1 MGGARRDLALRE
13 IYTAKQVRE
22 RIEAMSDALEAD
34 YSGLSDAPLLLVI
47 AEGAVR
53 FAACLAD
60 GLERRG
66 LAPEVRVLR
75 ARRTSGTT
83 LGAVEIEQLDP
94 AVFRGRDVI
103 VVDDIADEGK
113 TLEGVISLARS
124 GKPKSVRV
132 AVLVNKLVRRR
143 VPLQLDYVGFELR
156 EGWVVGYGMDLD
168 GAYRDLDHLAIVELP
183 TSE

>member
-1 MGGARRDLALRE
+1 MGGARRDLTLRE
-13 IYTAKQVRE
+13 IYTAEQVRE

-53 FAACLAD
+53 FADCLAD

-83 LGAVEIEQLDP
+83 LGVVEIEQLDP

-124 GKPKSVRV
+124 GMPKSVRV